1 MEFLKRATKVKC
13 IVASVITA
21 LALITLI
28 MLVSLLGMSD
38 NGNTMLCFI
47 FTISLFLVLLIW
59 QGVIQIQVFNDYKS
73 QDKCLCADGILN
85 ICMGTLIVICTVLW
99 GILQASD
106 VINGIKLL
114 TTDIRVFVFIFM
126 IVLFIWKFI
135 LSIKSIKE
143 KRFNCLLELLIC
155 IFWLSYAI
163 FILLS
168 MYLSSLF
175 ASAWVIIINGWIL
188 IALSIWFI
196 LYSYVIKEPKYL
208 ETEKGFDILAEEKRI
223 QEIKKFEDDC
233 IYEEDY
239 IPENKLSTQEKLQ
252 ELKNLRAINLIN
264 KEDYDKLKEKILA
277 DTFEK

>member
-13 IVASVITA
+13 IVASVITT
-21 LALITLI
+21 LALITLM

-59 QGVIQIQVFNDYKS
+59 QGIIQIQVFNDYKS
-73 QDKCLCADGILN
+73 QDKYLCADGILN

-99 GILQASD
+99 GILQADD

-135 LSIKSIKE
+135 LSIKSIRE

-155 IFWLSYAI
+155 VFWLSYAI

-175 ASAWVIIINGWIL
+175 ASAWIIIINGWVL

-208 ETEKGFDILAEEKRI
+208 ETEKGFDILAEEKRT
-223 QEIKKFEDDC
+223 QEIKKFEDDD

-239 IPENKLSTQEKLQ
+239 IPEKKLSTQEKLQ

-264 KEDYDKLKEKILA
+264 KEDYDKLKEKILT